1 MGESQLDPQ
10 LRKEITAAVA
20 EGIAIGLQQTG
31 NGSCKLE
38 PEAVKAVGHFIGM
51 VRDIGDGEHAKGIE
65 KMRDHHKAVG
75 VMLEGRRAF
84 WCMVFKLVATGGIGF
99 VGIAIWEHF
108 NRVVK

>member
-1 MGESQLDPQ
+1 MGESVLNPQ

-31 NGSCKLE
+31 NAFCCLE
-38 PEAVKAVGHFIGM
+38 PDAAKAVGHFMGM

-65 KMRDHHKAVG
+65 KMREHHKAVG

-84 WCMVFKLVATGGIGF
+84 WCMVFKMTATAGIVFIGM
-99 VGIAIWEHF
+99 AIWEHF
-108 NRVVK
+108 SRVVK